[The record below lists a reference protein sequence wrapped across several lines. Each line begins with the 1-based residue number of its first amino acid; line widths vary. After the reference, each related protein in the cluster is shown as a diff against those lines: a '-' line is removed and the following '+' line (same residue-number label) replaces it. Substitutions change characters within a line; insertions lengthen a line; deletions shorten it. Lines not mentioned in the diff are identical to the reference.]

1 MWFWPIHTPEYTH
14 GKYAQTYLNTDVQQ
28 QFIHVATSSPQ
39 VSDIAEI

>member
-1 MWFWPIHTPEYTH
+1 MWFSPIHTPEYTH
-14 GKYAQTYLNTDVQQ
+14 EYAQTYLNTDVQQ